1 MAQDVGIK
9 AIEIY
14 FPSHYVAQSELET
27 FLGASPGKYTIG
39 LGQTKMSFAMTA
51 KVGIIK
57 DELHEP
63 DWYSIDPNTI
73 GRLEVGTESMLDKAK
88 SCKSVLMQLFGE
100 NSDIE
105 GVDTYN
111 ACYGGTNALF
121 NAINWVESSAWDG
134 RDAIIVAGDIALY
147 DKPAALPTGGAGCV
161 AMLIGPNAPLVFE
174 PARGSF
180 MQHTYDFYK
189 GDFKSEYPIVDG
201 QFSNKCY
208 LRALDN
214 CYKRYQAKK
223 SSQLVNGTTGNTPL
237 DSFDYF
243 VFHAPNCKLVAKS
256 YARLLYND
264 YLADPQN
271 PTFKGIP
278 TEVKEID
285 YESSLGDKGVE
296 KTFMTLTQKRFSN
309 RVQPSLMAATMC
321 GNSYTASVYFGLVS
335 LLSSVQGKELLGKR
349 VGFFSYG
356 SGLASSMYSLRVK
369 GNTDEMARKLNLV
382 QRLEARKAESPEFY
396 DQMCRLRE
404 KAYQQRNYTPQGCIE
419 SLASGTYYLVNVD
432 EAFRRTYAIVP

>member
-1 MAQDVGIK
+1 
-9 AIEIY
+9 
-14 FPSHYVAQSELET
+14 
-27 FLGASPGKYTIG
+27 
-39 LGQTKMSFAMTA
+39 
-51 KVGIIK
+51 
-57 DELHEP
+57 
-63 DWYSIDPNTI
+63 
-73 GRLEVGTESMLDKAK
+73 
-88 SCKSVLMQLFGE
+88 MQLFGE

-134 RDAIIVAGDIALY
+134 RDAIVVAGDIALY
-147 DKPAALPTGGAGCV
+147 DKPAARPTGGAGCV

-174 PARGSF
+174 PTRGSF

-214 CYKRYQAKK
+214 CYKRYQVKK

-256 YARLLYND
+256 YARLLFND

-309 RVQPSLMAATMC
+309 RVQPSLMTATMC

-335 LLSSVQGKELLGKR
+335 LLSSLQGKELLGKR

-356 SGLASSMYSLRVK
+356 SGLASSMYTLRVK

-396 DQMCRLRE
+396 DQVSIHR
-404 KAYQQRNYTPQGCIE
+404 
-419 SLASGTYYLVNVD
+419 S
-432 EAFRRTYAIVP
+432 F

>member
-27 FLGASPGKYTIG
+27 FLGASSGKYTIG
-39 LGQTKMSFAMTA
+39 LGQTKMGFC
-51 KVGIIK
+51 
-57 DELHEP
+57 DDRE
-63 DWYSIDPNTI
+63 
-73 GRLEVGTESMLDKAK
+73 GTESILDKAK

-105 GVDTYN
+105 
-111 ACYGGTNALF
+111 
-121 NAINWVESSAWDG
+121 
-134 RDAIIVAGDIALY
+134 R
-147 DKPAALPTGGAGCV
+147 
-161 AMLIGPNAPLVFE
+161 
-174 PARGSF
+174 
-180 MQHTYDFYK
+180 HTYDFYK
-189 GDFKSEYPIVDG
+189 GDLKSEYPIVDG

-208 LRALDN
+208 LMALDN

-256 YARLLYND
+256 YARLLYYD

-285 YESSLGDKGVE
+285 YESSLGDKCVE
-296 KTFMTLTQKRFSN
+296 KIFMALTQKRFSN
-309 RVQPSLMAATMC
+309 RVQPSLMAAPVC

-356 SGLASSMYSLRVK
+356 SGLASSMYTLRVK

-382 QRLEARKAESPEFY
+382 QRLETRKAESPEFY
-396 DQMCRLRE
+396 DQVSIHR
-404 KAYQQRNYTPQGCIE
+404 
-419 SLASGTYYLVNVD
+419 SFSNV
-432 EAFRRTYAIVP
+432 

>member
-1 MAQDVGIK
+1 
-9 AIEIY
+9 
-14 FPSHYVAQSELET
+14 
-27 FLGASPGKYTIG
+27 
-39 LGQTKMSFAMTA
+39 
-51 KVGIIK
+51 
-57 DELHEP
+57 
-63 DWYSIDPNTI
+63 
-73 GRLEVGTESMLDKAK
+73 
-88 SCKSVLMQLFGE
+88 
-100 NSDIE
+100 
-105 GVDTYN
+105 
-111 ACYGGTNALF
+111 
-121 NAINWVESSAWDG
+121 
-134 RDAIIVAGDIALY
+134 
-147 DKPAALPTGGAGCV
+147 
-161 AMLIGPNAPLVFE
+161 MLIGPNAPLIFE
-174 PARGSF
+174 PTRGSF

-189 GDFKSEYPIVDG
+189 GDLKSEYPIVDG

-208 LRALDN
+208 LMALDN

-223 SSQLVNGTTGNTPL
+223 SSQLVNGTTRNTPL

-243 VFHAPNCKLVAKS
+243 VFHAPNCKLVVKS
-256 YARLLYND
+256 YARLLYYD

-285 YESSLGDKGVE
+285 YESSLGDKCVE
-296 KTFMTLTQKRFSN
+296 KIFMALTQKRFSN

-349 VGFFSYG
+349 VGYFSYG
-356 SGLASSMYSLRVK
+356 SGLASSMYTLRVK

-396 DQMCRLRE
+396 DQMCQLRE

-419 SLASGTYYLVNVD
+419 SFASGTYYLVNID